1 MHMIHYI
8 EFLVSLYTVS
18 LYTVSL
24 YTVSLYTVTKS
35 VIIIDWSKI

>member
-8 EFLVSLYTVS
+8 EFL
-18 LYTVSL
+18 VSL